1 MAFQKITPIF
11 ILTFFTFLCFIR
23 YTTSEGNNE
32 PVFLGWKCD
41 YSNGNYTKNSPY
53 HINLLNAFSNL
64 TSYSSSN
71 TFADYVASTD
81 EDDNTNKVYA
91 LYDCR
96 KDLTLRTCHD
106 CVADATI
113 KLLQRCPSL
122 EAIATYE
129 ECMLRYANHP
139 ILSMLEQTP
148 HYTDCEI
155 SIPDEGELSRIIK
168 PIFKNLIDEA
178 ISNNSTSSKYFAAKK
193 EDYFEYQKVY
203 CLVQCTP
210 DITQQECEDCL
221 TEAMNATLECAS
233 GSRMISYYSVPS
245 CQIRYDVVRHFFNV
259 SSNDT
264 LSPMASP
271 PSLSSIS
278 AINNAYQLL
287 SFDLFLSFKIIFCV
301 IMLLI

>member
-1 MAFQKITPIF
+1 M
-11 ILTFFTFLCFIR
+11 TFFTFLCFIR

-129 ECMLRYANHP
+129 VC
-139 ILSMLEQTP
+139 
-148 HYTDCEI
+148 
-155 SIPDEGELSRIIK
+155 
-168 PIFKNLIDEA
+168 
-178 ISNNSTSSKYFAAKK
+178 
-193 EDYFEYQKVY
+193 
-203 CLVQCTP
+203 
-210 DITQQECEDCL
+210 
-221 TEAMNATLECAS
+221 
-233 GSRMISYYSVPS
+233 
-245 CQIRYDVVRHFFNV
+245 
-259 SSNDT
+259 
-264 LSPMASP
+264 
-271 PSLSSIS
+271 
-278 AINNAYQLL
+278 
-287 SFDLFLSFKIIFCV
+287 
-301 IMLLI
+301 